1 MKIIL
6 DKISSVTKNANL
18 AHEVEVSKNI
28 DVCEGA
34 VVAVKVLEDKKIY
47 NQLELTTGRMSTLKK
62 GDTLAVALGNRKA
75 LKGFVGEVPQKLQ
88 AGDIIHILN
97 LGGVAGICTSA
108 NLKEVGK
115 PLQAKVIGAIVGAN
129 NQPINIKQFKLFEP
143 RKNLKSS
150 APLIIVSGTCMN
162 VGKTSVACEIIK
174 HMSRAGFKI
183 SAAKLAGVAAMKDT
197 ENMKDYGAKQAVT
210 FVDAG
215 YTSTVKNNG
224 TAVFTAKGA
233 IDYLSADKPNYIV
246 IEFGDGIFG
255 EYGVLDILKD
265 KEIQKN
271 TTVHIGCAHDPVGAW
286 KLFDVCK
293 EIGAPLNI
301 ISGPVTDNSV
311 GADFI
316 AKNLNIPA
324 FNALTHGEEL
334 FNCVLKYATQNGQNK
349 SRNFRHDGLHGNRTR
364 ANSLKSSAR

>member
-1 MKIIL
+1 M

-28 DVCEGA
+28 VAEEGA

-75 LKGFVGEVPQKLQ
+75 LKGFVGEVPQTLR
-88 AGDIIHILN
+88 AGNVIHILN

-115 PLQAKVIGAIVGAN
+115 PLQTKVIGAIVGADSK
-129 NQPINIKQFKLFEP
+129 PINIKQFKLFEP

-150 APLIIVSGTCMN
+150 SPLIIVSGTCMN

-174 HMSRAGFKI
+174 HMSRAGYKVY
-183 SAAKLAGVAAMKDT
+183 AAKLTGIAAMKDT

-215 YTSTVKNNG
+215 YTSTVENNG

-265 KEIQKN
+265 KEIQRDIA
-271 TTVHIGCAHDPVGAW
+271 VHIGCAHDPVGAW

-293 EIGAPLNI
+293 KIGAPLNI
-301 ISGPVTDNSV
+301 ISGPVTDNSI
-311 GADFI
+311 GIDFI
-316 AKNLNIPA
+316 KKHLKLSAI
-324 FNALTHGEEL
+324 NALTSGEDL
-334 FNCVLKYATQNGQNK
+334 FYCA
-349 SRNFRHDGLHGNRTR
+349 FRYLSFCPRFKRSHTKLRIPHAVMRC
-364 ANSLKSSAR
+364 SKVSS

>member
-1 MKIIL
+1 MFCMRIIL

-34 VVAVKVLEDKKIY
+34 VIAVKVLEDKKIY

-75 LKGFVGEVPQKLQ
+75 LKGFVGEVPSKLQ
-88 AGDIIHILN
+88 AGDVIHVLN

-174 HMSRAGFKI
+174 HASRGGYKVC
-183 SAAKLAGVAAMKDT
+183 AAKLAGVAAMKDT
-197 ENMKDYGAKQAVT
+197 ENMKDYGAKVAVT

-215 YTSTVKNNG
+215 FTSTVKNNG
-224 TAVFTAKGA
+224 TAVSTTKGA
-233 IDYLSADKPNYIV
+233 IDYLAANNPDYIV

-255 EYGVLDILKD
+255 EYGVFDILKD

-271 TTVHIGCAHDPVGAW
+271 TAVHIGCAHDPVGAW

-293 EIGAPLNI
+293 SIGAPLSI

-324 FNALTHGEEL
+324 FNALTNGEEL
-334 FNCVLKYATQNGQNK
+334 FNCVLKYAAQNK
-349 SRNFRHDGLHGNRTR
+349 GSNYRHDRLHGNRTR
-364 ANSLKSSAR
+364 ANPLKSSVR